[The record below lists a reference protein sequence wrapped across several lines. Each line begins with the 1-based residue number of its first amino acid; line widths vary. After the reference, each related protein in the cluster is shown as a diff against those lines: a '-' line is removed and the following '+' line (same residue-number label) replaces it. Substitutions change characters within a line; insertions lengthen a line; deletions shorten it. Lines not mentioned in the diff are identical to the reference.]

1 MVPISRLILWCI
13 LKSLLYIARVMFY
26 LEDTK
31 FCLPLEEVMKCE
43 KYHTE

>member
-1 MVPISRLILWCI
+1 MDVCYYPRLVLNN
-13 LKSLLYIARVMFY
+13 SLLYIACVMFY